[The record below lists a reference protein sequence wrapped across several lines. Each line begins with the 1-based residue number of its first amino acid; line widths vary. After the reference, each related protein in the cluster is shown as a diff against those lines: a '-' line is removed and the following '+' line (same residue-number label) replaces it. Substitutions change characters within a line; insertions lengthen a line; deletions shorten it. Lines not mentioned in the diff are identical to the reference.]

1 MQGKD
6 ILQSSFEVPLHC
18 KGILLNL
25 LSGNNEECVNEML
38 KTDMEQTVLDK
49 ILLKIQKEV
58 KGLCS
63 KENPSIL
70 RNNDK
75 DSLSSLTW
83 EKIDKE
89 WKTRAPLFRQFL
101 ECCSANPSQLRN
113 KRKKG
118 EALLPGIVTAGCKLL
133 VVYNQEM
140 NALQHINSA
149 ILLKGGAKQSAFAR
163 FNSSFDCLSYLS
175 TLKMSDEFGK
185 DWNSEI
191 LSWAKRVDE
200 DSKTEKQLQQQI
212 MVVNETID
220 FLGDNPAA
228 AVDSALEVVELEV
241 ALSDFRKVMHPGYY
255 FIGDNVDMRTSVRQM
270 TLRNQAKD
278 QHMYQM
284 CAYQNRVSGNSLDNS
299 HPKGNV
305 KTVPFDTFVPSDMD
319 INYLVG
325 DMSFI
330 VAHEWCKFV
339 PFLEPFQ
346 TVLPKYIDH
355 PFLRETRQKTKR
367 VCTPSSTS
375 VRHVCEQ

>member
-1 MQGKD
+1 MKGKD
-6 ILQSSFEVPLHC
+6 ILQSSFEVQRHH

-25 LSGNNEECVNEML
+25 LNGNMEECVKELLQTNI
-38 KTDMEQTVLDK
+38 EQTVLDR
-49 ILLKIQKEV
+49 ILIKVQKEV

-63 KENPSIL
+63 KDNPSIL
-70 RNNDK
+70 RKNDK
-75 DSLSSLTW
+75 TSLSCFTW
-83 EKIDKE
+83 EKIEQE
-89 WKTRAPLFRQFL
+89 WKSRAPTFLRFL
-101 ECCSANPSQLRN
+101 ECCSTNPSQIRN

-133 VVYNQEM
+133 VVYNQDM
-140 NALQHINSA
+140 NAIQHINSG

-191 LSWAKRVDE
+191 MSWAKCVDDE
-200 DSKTEKQLQQQI
+200 SKTEKQLQEQVA
-212 MVVNETID
+212 VVNETID

-228 AVDSALEVVELEV
+228 AVDSALEVAALEIQ
-241 ALSDFRKVMHPGYY
+241 LSDFRKGMHPGYY
-255 FIGDNVDMRTSVRQM
+255 FVGDNVDMRTSVRQM
-270 TLRNQAKD
+270 TLKNQSKD

-284 CAYQNRVSGNSLDNS
+284 CAYQNRVSGNTLDNS

-305 KTVPFDTFVPSDMD
+305 KTVPFDTLVPSEMD
-319 INYLVG
+319 INDLVE
-325 DMSFI
+325 DLSFI
-330 VAHEWCKFV
+330 VAREWCNFI

-355 PFLRETRQKTKR
+355 PYLRETRQKTKR
-367 VCTPSSTS
+367 V
-375 VRHVCEQ
+375 